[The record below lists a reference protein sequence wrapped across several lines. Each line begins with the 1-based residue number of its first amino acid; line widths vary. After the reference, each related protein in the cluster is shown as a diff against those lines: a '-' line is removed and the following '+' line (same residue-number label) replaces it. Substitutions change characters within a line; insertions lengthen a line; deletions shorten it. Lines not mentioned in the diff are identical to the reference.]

1 MPGPILSIHRSRQP
15 SAVGDGR
22 PRATRGTLAGVPGM
36 GVFVWLSL
44 AGLIVAGHGS
54 ALAGQGSA
62 SPDCRA
68 QVADLKKEI
77 EEEGS
82 AYKLDARVKARRALA
97 KAEVN
102 AVRPA
107 KCRENL
113 REARLTLEEGRRR

>member
-1 MPGPILSIHRSRQP
+1 MRVI
-15 SAVGDGR
+15 AC
-22 PRATRGTLAGVPGM
+22 
-36 GVFVWLSL
+36 LSL
-44 AGLIVAGHGS
+44 AGLLVAPQAP
-54 ALAGQGSA
+54 ALAQASTSA
-62 SPDCRA
+62 QDVASANCRA
-68 QVADLKKEI
+68 EVADLKKKI

-82 AYKLDARVKARRALA
+82 AYKLKARIRARRELA

>member
-1 MPGPILSIHRSRQP
+1 
-15 SAVGDGR
+15 
-22 PRATRGTLAGVPGM
+22 M